1 MSEWKLD
8 PEMIYYAALSLRNFR
23 GFKNSGKIHLA
34 PLTFL
39 VGTNSSGKSSIFDA
53 LLLLAQSNFMPL
65 YQLIQQPQWG
75 GPLVDLGSYKD
86 CVYQHKLTLPIEI
99 GVEIVLP
106 HLKSKRR
113 RKNNG
118 PNLEILFTL
127 RSTKKD
133 QIGRLGSVEITDS
146 ITGEKLALKYR
157 RGQITFEML
166 GRKHVHKFKARGS
179 KRKGESVHYY
189 HPQYHD
195 AFRFFDE
202 IVKSEKHGLLGKR
215 SAFNRI
221 KESFGLPSW
230 PIIDEVERISSG
242 RAAPRRWYSIA
253 ELARTSR
260 RMYFGTGVFS
270 EVDPTMLTEL
280 PDPRLRYYYRKWK
293 RRPPPIESI
302 DAGLKKLDIGSS
314 IKSTQLSPYH
324 SAINVRD
331 NITGVI
337 SNLIDIGYGASQVI
351 PVLRAIMSP
360 SRGPL
365 FVEQPEIHLHPGA
378 QGTIAEILCEVSR
391 DRQVIIETH
400 SVHMINRAR
409 ILIAEGKMD
418 PSNVTINFVGRSK
431 EGSAVHSIPL
441 LGNGDFATEWPSG
454 YGFFDERYQDTMRLL
469 NLKNRKGS
477 L

>member
-8 PEMIYYAALSLRNFR
+8 PEMIYYAELSLRNFR
-23 GFKNSGKIHLA
+23 GFKNSGKVHLA

-53 LLLLAQSNFMPL
+53 LLLLAQSNFIPL

-75 GPLVDLGSYKD
+75 GPLLDLGSYKD

-99 GVEIVLP
+99 GVGIVSP
-106 HLKSKRR
+106 YIKSKRR

-127 RSTKKD
+127 RSTQKD

-166 GRKHVHKFKARGS
+166 GRKYVHKFKARGS
-179 KRKGESVHYY
+179 KRKSESVHYY
-189 HPQYHD
+189 HPPFHD
-195 AFRFFDE
+195 AFRYFDE
-202 IVKSEKHGLLGKR
+202 IVKSEKRRLLGKR

-221 KESFGLPSW
+221 KESFRLTSW

-253 ELARTSR
+253 ELARTSKR
-260 RMYFGTGVFS
+260 RFFGTGVFS

-280 PDPRLRYYYRKWK
+280 PDPRFRSYYRKWK
-293 RRPPPIESI
+293 KRPPPIESI

-314 IKSTQLSPYH
+314 IKSSQLSPYH
-324 SAINVRD
+324 SSINVRD
-331 NITGVI
+331 KVTGVI
-337 SNLIDIGYGASQVI
+337 SNLIDVGYGASQVI
-351 PVLRAIMSP
+351 PILRAILSP

-378 QGTIAEILCEVSR
+378 QGAIAEILCEVSR

-409 ILIAEGKMD
+409 ILVAEGKMD
-418 PSNVTINFVGRSK
+418 PSNVTINFISRSK

-469 NLKNRKGS
+469 SLKNRKGS